1 MPLRIENSLM
11 IPRLVVAG
19 THSGCGK
26 TTVACGIMA
35 ALTARGLSVQPF
47 KAGPDYIDPSHHTAI
62 CGRVSRNLD
71 PFMMGEEGV
80 RRTFAQAAAGAD
92 IAVIEGA
99 MGMYDGME
107 GSDVASTAHIA
118 RLLAAPVILV
128 VDVQAASRS
137 ANAMVMGFR
146 DYDPGVGVA
155 AAIFNRV
162 AGPRHREMIEAGAVL
177 PAAGWLPRHHTG
189 SVGSRHLGL
198 EMAHETDRMAAAG
211 ALIEEYCDLDR
222 LVSIAEEAPEFA
234 APAQEPASDGDG
246 RVLIA
251 VARDAS
257 FCFYYQDNLDRL
269 RAAGAELLF
278 FSPMTERLPDADA
291 LYLGGGYPELNA
303 RVLSASRCRDD
314 IRKAAADG
322 MPVYAECGGLMYL
335 AESLSVGGT
344 EYPMAA
350 VLPARALQTERLQA
364 LGYVEAAGTGASAL
378 APPALSYRGHEF
390 HYSSVECAPDARF
403 GLCLSRGKG
412 IGDGRDGLCE
422 WQTLGGYTH
431 AYFAPEFAGL
441 FIAAVETY
449 RRG

>member
-1 MPLRIENSLM
+1 M

-47 KAGPDYIDPSHHTAI
+47 KAGPDFIDPSHHTAI

-80 RRTFAQAAAGAD
+80 RRTFAQAVEGAD

-118 RLLAAPVILV
+118 RLLEAPVVLV
-128 VDVQAASRS
+128 VDVQASSRS
-137 ANAMVMGFR
+137 ANAVVLGFAE
-146 DYDPGVGVA
+146 YDPRVRLA
-155 AAIFNRV
+155 ASIFNRV
-162 AGPRHREMIEAGAVL
+162 AGPRHREMIETGAVL
-177 PAAGWLPRHHTG
+177 PAAGWLPRHPTG
-189 SVGSRHLGL
+189 TVGSRHLGL

-211 ALIEEYCDLDR
+211 ALTEEHCDLEM
-222 LVSIAEEAPEFA
+222 LVSIAKNAPEFA
-234 APAQEPASDGDG
+234 FPAPGQVSAESEDL
-246 RVLIA
+246 RVA

-257 FCFYYQDNLDRL
+257 FCFYYQDNLDWL
-269 RAAGAELLF
+269 RSAGAQLVF
-278 FSPMTERLPDADA
+278 FSPVTERLPDADA

-303 RVLSASRCRDD
+303 PALSASRCRDD

-335 AESLSVGGT
+335 AESLSAGGV

-350 VLPARALQTERLQA
+350 VLPARAMQTERLQA
-364 LGYVEAAGTGASAL
+364 LGYVEASGTGVSAL
-378 APPALSYRGHEF
+378 APVSLSFRGHEF
-390 HYSSVECAPDARF
+390 HYSAVESAPDARF

-431 AYFAPEFAGL
+431 AYFTPEFAEN
-441 FIAAVETY
+441 FVAAAASY
-449 RRG
+449 RRR